1 VIDGTSRYKEVIEKP
16 MRKILIL
23 LTAACSSAFA
33 ANQYVQHNFVS
44 DLKGL
49 ADRTDPNLVNPWGIA
64 ASPTSPL
71 WIANNHSG
79 TATIYNGSGEP
90 FPAAKPLV
98 VKIPAPPGGTPPAA
112 PSGQVFNEA
121 GKGFEAAP
129 GKPSVFLFSTED
141 GTISGWNPQANNG
154 NAVVL
159 IDHSGSGAVYKGL
172 AYAQASSGPQLYAAN
187 FNSGN
192 VEVYDANLNQLLLP
206 RGFKDLS
213 IPAGFAPFGIQT
225 LNGKLYV
232 TFAKQNDMKHDDVA
246 GAGNGFIDVF
256 DLNGVL
262 ITHLV
267 SGGLLNSP
275 WGLAIGSA
283 NFGDF
288 ANVLLVG
295 NFGDGKINAYDP
307 STGVPMGTLA
317 DATGKALT
325 IQGLWG
331 LRFGN
336 GSNGADTNELYFTA
350 GISGNA
356 GEAIESHG
364 LFGAIQAAPLVTSNS
379 FVNGASFQPGLA
391 PNTWM
396 SIVGSNLSATTR
408 GWQNS
413 DFVNGALPTKL
424 DGVSVTVNGQ
434 PAYVEFVSPAQLN
447 VLLPVNTAP
456 GPAQVVVSNNG
467 LSAAAV
473 SVPMETFAPAFFLL
487 NGKYIAA
494 THADG
499 VSLVGPTTLFPGS
512 STPAKPGETIVLY
525 GTGFGP
531 TNPATPDGQLVNTP
545 ANLVSNPTVLF
556 GGAQADVSFAG
567 LTATGLYQINLK
579 VPASIAASGDIPVIA
594 QLGGTAS
601 PATSMISVT
610 VPQVTPPPPSP
621 GSYAETI
628 NNFAFTPTPL
638 TITAGSKVTWTNQQQ
653 GVPHTV
659 VSDAGTFS
667 SPVISDGKT
676 YSVTLNTPGT
686 YTYHCSIHPFMTA
699 EITVK

>member
-1 VIDGTSRYKEVIEKP
+1 MIDGTSRYQEVIEKP

-23 LTAACSSAFA
+23 FTAACSIGFA

-44 DLKGL
+44 DIAGL
-49 ADRTDPNLVNPWGIA
+49 ADRTDPNLTNPWGIA

-71 WIANNHSG
+71 WIVNNHSG

-98 VKIPAPPGGTPPAA
+98 VQIPALAGGTATAA

-121 GKGFEAAP
+121 GSGFEVAP
-129 GKPSVFLFSTED
+129 GKPSVFVFSTED
-141 GTISGWNPQANNG
+141 GTLSGWNSQANDGNG
-154 NAVVL
+154 VIL
-159 IDHSGSGAVYKGL
+159 IDRSSSGAVYKGL
-172 AYAQASSGPQLYAAN
+172 AYAQADSGPQLYAAN

-192 VEVYDANLNQLLLP
+192 VEVFDASLNQVVLP
-206 RGFKDLS
+206 GAFQDSS
-213 IPAGFAPFGIQT
+213 IPAGFAPFGIQN

-232 TFAKQNDMKHDDVA
+232 TYAKQDNAKHDDVA
-246 GAGNGFIDVF
+246 GAGNGYIDVF

-275 WGLAIGSA
+275 WGLAIASA

-288 ANVLLVG
+288 ANALLVG

-307 STGVPMGTLA
+307 STGAPLGTLA
-317 DATGKALT
+317 DATGSSLT

-336 GSNGADTNELYFTA
+336 GSGAADVNELYFTA
-350 GISGNA
+350 GIAGNSGD
-356 GEAIESHG
+356 EIESHG
-364 LFGAIQAAPLVTSNS
+364 LFGAIQAAPSVTSNS
-379 FVNGASFQPGLA
+379 FLNGASFKPGLA
-391 PNTWM
+391 PNGWM

-408 GWQNS
+408 PWQDS

-467 LSAAAV
+467 LSAATV
-473 SVPMETFAPAFFLL
+473 SVNVDTFAPAFFLL
-487 NGKYIAA
+487 SGQYIAA

-499 VSLVGPTTLFPGS
+499 VSLVGPAALLPG
-512 STPAKPGETIVLY
+512 STPAAPGETIVLY

-531 TNPATPDGQLVNTP
+531 TNPATPDGQVLTAP
-545 ANLVSNPTVLF
+545 TNLVSNPTVLF
-556 GGAQADVSFAG
+556 GGAQADVAFAG

-579 VPASIAASGDIPVIA
+579 VPASITASGDVPVIA

-601 PATSMISVT
+601 PSTALISVA
-610 VPQVTPPPPSP
+610 VPQVAPPESF
-621 GSYAETI
+621 ADTI
-628 NNFAFTPTPL
+628 NNFAFAPGGL
-638 TITAGSKVTWTNQQQ
+638 TIPAGSKVTWTNQQS
-653 GVPHTV
+653 VAHTV
-659 VSDAGTFS
+659 VSDTGSFS
-667 SPVISDGKT
+667 SPVLTDGST

-686 YTYHCSIHPFMTA
+686 YNYHCSIHPFMKGT
-699 EITVK
+699 ITVQ